1 MIWSWRSLMQRLSLC
16 YLTRFQ
22 SVATGDVVFYLSLS
36 FCAFCANNQ
45 YALYVCLN
53 LSTKFS
59 SSLLR
64 SLLFSQNQLS
74 QIRRGINFIVQS
86 SIRARTSLL
95 FYALRELELTLQNVL
110 SDVCTDLL
118 FATRSANECVFEMW
132 QQKKS
137 LESKKK
143 SPQSKTWFSPTSK

>member
-1 MIWSWRSLMQRLSLC
+1 MQRLSLC

-53 LSTKFS
+53 LSTKSS

-95 FYALRELELTLQNVL
+95 FFTRLENLNSRFKMFYLTFALTSYLQPGL
-110 SDVCTDLL
+110 QMSVCLKCGN
-118 FATRSANECVFEMW
+118 R
-132 QQKKS
+132 KKS
-137 LESKKK
+137 RKQEEES
-143 SPQSKTWFSPTSK
+143 PE